1 MDKLGNMKESDKN
14 IFYSNLDTK
23 FLGRNLIYYDVVD
36 STQEKLWKMVKDVPE
51 GTLVLAELQT
61 KGKGTHG
68 RNWCT
73 DERNN
78 IAFSFIL
85 KPNCDIQKL
94 EGLTLEIAE
103 IVLKVFE
110 EIYEIRL
117 QIKKPNDIVYKNKK
131 IGGILTETKII
142 KNKVYYLNIGI
153 GINTNKENFPEEL
166 IGIASSIRNEFNIKI
181 NNVKIITNFCNKFE
195 KSFLKRMED

>member
-51 GTLVLAELQT
+51 GTLVLAEIQT

-142 KNKVYYLNIGI
+142 KNKVCYLNIGI

>member
-51 GTLVLAELQT
+51 GTLVLAEIQT

-117 QIKKPNDIVYKNKK
+117 QIKKPNDIVYKDKK

>member
-51 GTLVLAELQT
+51 GTLVLAEIQT

>member
-51 GTLVLAELQT
+51 GTLVLAEIQT

-117 QIKKPNDIVYKNKK
+117 QIKKPNDIVNKDKK